1 MGLAFAVD
9 YDSGQLVV
17 SPVVLLVLMV
27 VAVDHWGRWKRHVV
41 VQVALVVGALVAAAG
56 WLSMAGVM
64 NQVAGQAVPGAF
76 AASCPAVVGLDAG
89 RVEMMTVVDVSCHHR
104 AGHVAE
110 LAAPGDC

>member
-17 SPVVLLVLMV
+17 LPVVLLVLMV
-27 VAVDHWGRWKRHVV
+27 VAVDHWGHWKLHVA
-41 VQVALVVGALVAAAG
+41 VQVALAVGALVAAVD

-76 AASCPAVVGLDAG
+76 AASCPVVVGLGA
-89 RVEMMTVVDVSCHHR
+89 R
-104 AGHVAE
+104 
-110 LAAPGDC
+110 